1 MKRNLG
7 TFRDFYLVLEI
18 QPSASSEDIKRA
30 YRLLA
35 KRYHPDVSKEKD
47 AEDQFKEVQ
56 QAYRTL
62 KDPVQRSDYNRVRE
76 HAKAEPNFESNRDE
90 YRYWQS
96 TPPPRKSLARKAVH
110 CLIVLFWMFI
120 GITQRIGRIAAFA
133 VLTTALALFQRV
145 FPFVAVVLIVAGLIF
160 EGNPFRLATWRPH
173 PELTFLCFGFPIVA
187 FALAILV
194 QFFTEWL
201 SQEGPLFPS
210 VQNKINAWRY
220 RSLCS

>member
-1 MKRNLG
+1 MRRNNVFIKDYYDILG
-7 TFRDFYLVLEI
+7 VPI
-18 QPSASSEDIKRA
+18 SASNEDIKRA

-35 KRYHPDVSKEKD
+35 KQFHPDVSKEQD
-47 AEDQFKEVQ
+47 AEDKFKDVL

-62 KDPVQRSDYNRVRE
+62 KDPVERGYYNSLRE
-76 HAKAEPNFESNRDE
+76 QAKSKRHFEQNRDD
-90 YRYWQS
+90 YRHWQS
-96 TPPPRKSLARKAVH
+96 PPPRKSLARKAAYW
-110 CLIVLFWMFI
+110 LIVLFWMFI

-133 VLTTALALFQRV
+133 VLTSALALFQRV

-173 PELTFLCFGFPIVA
+173 PELTFLCFGFPILA
-187 FALAILV
+187 LALAILV